1 MSADDPLLDPVLE
14 VPELSDELGAQR
26 LKAKIEA
33 YWVERGHF
41 VQLRI
46 EPKGFTPEMRS
57 TRFDVRSDMLNGM
70 PRARSIT
77 QEQRDAA

>member
-1 MSADDPLLDPVLE
+1 MSADDPMLDPVKD

-33 YWVERGHF
+33 YWAERGYS

-46 EPKGFTPEMRS
+46 EPKGFTPQMRAA
-57 TRFDVRSDMLNGM
+57 RYDVRSDMQNGF
-70 PRARSIT
+70 PRPSPQQIER
-77 QEQRDAA
+77 AA